1 MENLVGFIITFHPFI
16 LMFIVAYSIYKH
28 GLYSKLDF
36 SRIKPEQKIAII
48 NGYKKT
54 RILDITI
61 WIAWIFFFI
70 FLTIVT
76 TVPIFT
82 VILTMALSVIEYL
95 NLDYLNNFLKNL
107 RMI

>member
-1 MENLVGFIITFHPFI
+1 MENLVGFIIAFHPFI
-16 LMFIVAYSIYKH
+16 LMFIVAYTMYKH
-28 GLYSKLDF
+28 SLYIKLDF
-36 SRIKPEQKIAII
+36 TKVKSEQKIAVI
-48 NGYKKT
+48 NSYKKN